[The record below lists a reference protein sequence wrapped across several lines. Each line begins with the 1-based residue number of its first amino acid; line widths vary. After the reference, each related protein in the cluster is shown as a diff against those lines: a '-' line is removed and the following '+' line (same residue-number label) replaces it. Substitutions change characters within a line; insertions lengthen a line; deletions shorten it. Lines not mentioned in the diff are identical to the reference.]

1 MKLKTTLSKMEI
13 ENFNNNSED
22 NSLNK
27 DSVIIEV
34 ITENFMSEVIEKS
47 KETPVIVDFW
57 APWCEPCKQLTPV
70 IEKIVKEKNGN
81 VILAKMNIDE
91 SPEVAQQ
98 LKIQSI
104 PAVMA
109 FNDGQPIDGFI
120 GVQPE
125 NNIAEFINKI
135 SSLKNSSTI
144 EENITAGKKYIDDED
159 LETAALVFSEILK
172 IEPDNVSAKSLLARC
187 LLRSEQIDEAEN
199 IINNLPAD
207 AENNQDYVSVR
218 SEVEIVKNAKNNP
231 ISNEQEN
238 EIRGNIDKNPKNHQL
253 RLELA
258 KLLLTKGENENAI
271 NELLKIIEFDPKWNE
286 GEARKQ
292 LIEIFNILGN
302 ENILVIEGRKKLSS
316 MLFS

>member
-1 MKLKTTLSKMEI
+1 MEI
-13 ENFNNNSED
+13 ESFNNNSED
-22 NSLNK
+22 HSLNK

-34 ITENFMSEVIEKS
+34 ITENFMSDVIERS

-109 FNDGQPIDGFI
+109 FNDGQPVDGFI

-125 NNIAEFINKI
+125 KNIAEFINKI
-135 SSLKNSSTI
+135 SSLKNSSSI
-144 EENITAGKKYIDDED
+144 EENIIAGKKYIDDGD
-159 LETAALVFSEILK
+159 IETAALVFSEILK
-172 IEPDNVSAKSLLARC
+172 IEPENISAKSMLARC
-187 LLRSEQIDEAEN
+187 LLRSDQIDEAED
-199 IINNLPAD
+199 IINNLPPNS
-207 AENNQDYVSVR
+207 ESNQDFVSVR
-218 SEVEIVKNAKNNP
+218 SEVEVFKNAKNNP
-231 ISNEQEN
+231 ISNEKED
-238 EIRGNIDKNPKNHQL
+238 ELRRDIDKNPKNHQI
-253 RLELA
+253 RLDLA
-258 KLLLTKGENENAI
+258 KLLLAKGENENAI
-271 NELLKIIEFDPKWNE
+271 SELLKIIEFDPKWND

-302 ENILVIEGRKKLSS
+302 EDILVIEGRKKLSS

>member
-1 MKLKTTLSKMEI
+1 MEI
-13 ENFNNNSED
+13 ESFNNNSD
-22 NSLNK
+22 NALANENP
-27 DSVIIEV
+27 VIIEV
-34 ITENFMSEVIEKS
+34 ITENFMAEVIERS

-57 APWCEPCKQLTPV
+57 APWCEPCKQLTPI
-70 IEKIVKEKNGN
+70 IEKIIKEKNGN

-109 FNDGQPIDGFI
+109 FNDGQPVDGFV

-125 NNIAEFINKI
+125 KNISEFVNKI

-144 EENITAGKKYIDDED
+144 EENINAGKKYIDEGD

-172 IEPDNVSAKSLLARC
+172 IESENISAKSLLARC
-187 LLRSEQIDEAEN
+187 LLRSDQLSEAEN
-199 IINNLPAD
+199 LINNISPD
-207 AENNQDYVSVR
+207 AEKNQDYVSVR
-218 SEVEIVKNAKNNP
+218 SEVEIFKNAKNNP
-231 ISNEQEN
+231 ISNKQEEELKESIKN
-238 EIRGNIDKNPKNHQL
+238 NPKNNQL
-253 RLELA
+253 KLELA
-258 KLLLTKGENENAI
+258 KLLVAKGENENAI
-271 NELLKIIEFDPKWNE
+271 NELLEIIEGNAKWND
-286 GEARKQ
+286 GAARKQ

>member
-1 MKLKTTLSKMEI
+1 MET
-13 ENFNNNSED
+13 ESFNNNSED
-22 NSLNK
+22 HSLNK

-34 ITENFMSEVIEKS
+34 MTENFMSDVIERS

-70 IEKIVKEKNGN
+70 IEKIVREKNGN

-109 FNDGQPIDGFI
+109 FNDGQPVDGFI

-125 NNIAEFINKI
+125 KNITEFINKI
-135 SSLKNSSTI
+135 SSLKNSSSI
-144 EENITAGKKYIDDED
+144 EENIIAGKKYIDDGD
-159 LETAALVFSEILK
+159 IETAALVFSEILK
-172 IEPDNVSAKSLLARC
+172 IEPENISAKSMLARC
-187 LLRSEQIDEAEN
+187 LLRSDQIDEAED
-199 IINNLPAD
+199 IINNLPANS
-207 AENNQDYVSVR
+207 ENNQDFVSVR
-218 SEVEIVKNAKNNP
+218 SEVEVFKNAKNNP
-231 ISNEQEN
+231 ISNEQED
-238 EIRGNIDKNPKNHQL
+238 ELRRDIDKNPKSHQM
-253 RLELA
+253 RLDLA
-258 KLLLTKGENENAI
+258 KLLLAKGENENAI
-271 NELLKIIEFDPKWNE
+271 NELLKIIEFDPKWND

-302 ENILVIEGRKKLSS
+302 EDILVIEGRKKLSS

>member
-1 MKLKTTLSKMEI
+1 MEI
-13 ENFNNNSED
+13 ENLNNNSED
-22 NSLNK
+22 VSMNGNSL
-27 DSVIIEV
+27 IIDV
-34 ITENFMSEVIEKS
+34 ITDNFMTDVIEQS

-57 APWCEPCKQLTPV
+57 APWCEPCKQLTPI
-70 IEKIVKEKNGN
+70 IERIIKEKNGK

-120 GVQPE
+120 GVQSE
-125 NNIAEFINKI
+125 KNIIEFVNKI

-144 EENITAGKKYIDDED
+144 EENISAGKKYMNEGDI
-159 LETAALVFSEILK
+159 ETATLVFSEILK
-172 IEPDNVSAKSLLARC
+172 IEPDNISAKSLLARC
-187 LLRSEQIDEAEN
+187 LIKNDQLN
-199 IINNLPAD
+199 D
-207 AENNQDYVSVR
+207 AEKIIDSLPVGAESNQDYISVR
-218 SEVEIVKNAKNNP
+218 SELEIFKNAKNNP
-231 ISNEQEN
+231 ISDNEEQELRN
-238 EIRGNIDKNPKNHQL
+238 NIDKQPENYQL
-253 RLELA
+253 RLDLSKILMA
-258 KLLLTKGENENAI
+258 KGENEEAI
-271 NELLKIIEFDPKWNE
+271 NQLLRIIEVNPKWND

-302 ENILVIEGRKKLSS
+302 ENILVTEGRKKLSS

>member
-1 MKLKTTLSKMEI
+1 MEI
-13 ENFNNNSED
+13 ESFNNNSED
-22 NSLNK
+22 HSLNK

-34 ITENFMSEVIEKS
+34 ITENFMSDVIERS

-57 APWCEPCKQLTPV
+57 APWCEPCKQLTPI
-70 IEKIVKEKNGN
+70 IEKIVREKNGN

-109 FNDGQPIDGFI
+109 FNDGQPVDGFI

-125 NNIAEFINKI
+125 KNITEFINKI
-135 SSLKNSSTI
+135 SSLKNSSSV
-144 EENITAGKKYIDDED
+144 EENIIAGKKYINDGDI
-159 LETAALVFSEILK
+159 ETAALVFSEILK
-172 IEPDNVSAKSLLARC
+172 IEPENISAKSMIARC
-187 LLRSEQIDEAEN
+187 LLRSDQIDEAEN
-199 IINNLPAD
+199 IINSLSAN
-207 AENNQDYVSVR
+207 AENNQDFISVR
-218 SEVEIVKNAKNNP
+218 SEIEVFKNAKNNP
-231 ISNEQEN
+231 ISNEQED
-238 EIRGNIDKNPKNHQL
+238 ELRGDIDKNPKNQKL
-253 RLELA
+253 RLDLA
-258 KLLLTKGENENAI
+258 KLLLAKGENENAI
-271 NELLKIIEFDPKWNE
+271 NELLKIIEFDPKWND

>member
-1 MKLKTTLSKMEI
+1 MEI
-13 ENFNNNSED
+13 ESFNNNSED
-22 NSLNK
+22 HSLNK

-34 ITENFMSEVIEKS
+34 ITENFMSDVIERS

-70 IEKIVKEKNGN
+70 IEKIVREKNGN

-109 FNDGQPIDGFI
+109 FNDGQPVDGFI

-125 NNIAEFINKI
+125 KNITEFINKI
-135 SSLKNSSTI
+135 SSLKNSSSI
-144 EENITAGKKYIDDED
+144 EENIIAGKKYIDDGD
-159 LETAALVFSEILK
+159 IETAALVFSEILK
-172 IEPDNVSAKSLLARC
+172 IEPENISAKSMLARC
-187 LLRSEQIDEAEN
+187 LLRSDQIDEAED
-199 IINNLPAD
+199 IINNLPANS
-207 AENNQDYVSVR
+207 ENNQDFVSVR
-218 SEVEIVKNAKNNP
+218 SEVEVFKNAKNNP
-231 ISNEQEN
+231 ISNEQED
-238 EIRGNIDKNPKNHQL
+238 ELRRDIDKNPKNHQM
-253 RLELA
+253 RLDLA

-271 NELLKIIEFDPKWNE
+271 NELLKIIEFDPKWND

-302 ENILVIEGRKKLSS
+302 EDILVIEGRKKLSS

>member
-1 MKLKTTLSKMEI
+1 MEI
-13 ENFNNNSED
+13 ESFNNNSED
-22 NSLNK
+22 HSLNK

-34 ITENFMSEVIEKS
+34 ITENFMSDVIERS

-70 IEKIVKEKNGN
+70 IEKIVEEKNGS

-109 FNDGQPIDGFI
+109 FNDGQPVDGFI

-125 NNIAEFINKI
+125 KNIIEFINKI
-135 SSLKNSSTI
+135 SSLKNSSSI
-144 EENITAGKKYIDDED
+144 EENIIAGKKYIDDGD
-159 LETAALVFSEILK
+159 IETAALVFSEILK
-172 IEPDNVSAKSLLARC
+172 IEPENISAKSMLARC
-187 LLRSEQIDEAEN
+187 LLRSDQIDEAED
-199 IINNLPAD
+199 IINNLPPNS
-207 AENNQDYVSVR
+207 ESNQDFVSVR
-218 SEVEIVKNAKNNP
+218 SEVEVFKNAKNNP
-231 ISNEQEN
+231 ISNEQED
-238 EIRGNIDKNPKNHQL
+238 ELRRDIDKNPKNHQI
-253 RLELA
+253 RLDLA
-258 KLLLTKGENENAI
+258 KLLLAKGENENAI
-271 NELLKIIEFDPKWNE
+271 SELLKIVEFDPKWND

-302 ENILVIEGRKKLSS
+302 EDILVIEGRKKLSS

>member
-1 MKLKTTLSKMEI
+1 MEI
-13 ENFNNNSED
+13 ESFNNNSED
-22 NSLNK
+22 HSLNK
-27 DSVIIEV
+27 NSVIIEV
-34 ITENFMSEVIEKS
+34 LTENFISDVIERS

-70 IEKIVKEKNGN
+70 IEKIVKEKNGD

-109 FNDGQPIDGFI
+109 FNDGQPVDGFI

-125 NNIAEFINKI
+125 KNITEFVNKI
-135 SSLKNSSTI
+135 SSLKNSSSI
-144 EENITAGKKYIDDED
+144 EENVIAGKKYIDDGD
-159 LETAALVFSEILK
+159 IETAALVFSEILK
-172 IEPDNVSAKSLLARC
+172 IEPKNISAKSMLARC
-187 LLRSEQIDEAEN
+187 LLRSGQIDEAED
-199 IINNLPAD
+199 IINNLPANS
-207 AENNQDYVSVR
+207 ENNQDFVSVK
-218 SEVEIVKNAKNNP
+218 SEVEVFKNAKNNP
-231 ISNEQEN
+231 ISNEQEA
-238 EIRGNIDKNPKNHQL
+238 ELKRDIDKNPKNHQI
-253 RLELA
+253 RLDLA
-258 KLLLTKGENENAI
+258 KLLLAKGESENAI
-271 NELLKIIEFDPKWNE
+271 NELLKIIEFDPQWND

-302 ENILVIEGRKKLSS
+302 EDVLVIEGRKKLSS

>member
-1 MKLKTTLSKMEI
+1 MEI
-13 ENFNNNSED
+13 ESFNNNSED
-22 NSLNK
+22 HSLNK
-27 DSVIIEV
+27 NSVIIEV
-34 ITENFMSEVIEKS
+34 LTENFISDVIERS

-109 FNDGQPIDGFI
+109 FNDGQPVDGFI

-125 NNIAEFINKI
+125 KNITEFVNKI
-135 SSLKNSSTI
+135 SSLKNSSSI
-144 EENITAGKKYIDDED
+144 EENVIAGKKYIDDGD
-159 LETAALVFSEILK
+159 IETAALVFSEILK
-172 IEPDNVSAKSLLARC
+172 IEPKNISAKSMLARC
-187 LLRSEQIDEAEN
+187 LLRSGQIDEAED
-199 IINNLPAD
+199 IINNLPANS
-207 AENNQDYVSVR
+207 ENNQDFVSVK
-218 SEVEIVKNAKNNP
+218 SEVEVFKNAKNNP
-231 ISNEQEN
+231 ISNEQEA
-238 EIRGNIDKNPKNHQL
+238 ELKRDIDKNPKNHQI
-253 RLELA
+253 RLDLA
-258 KLLLTKGENENAI
+258 KLLLAKGENENAI
-271 NELLKIIEFDPKWNE
+271 NELLKIIEFDPQWND

-302 ENILVIEGRKKLSS
+302 EDVLVIEGRKKLSS

>member
-1 MKLKTTLSKMEI
+1 MEI
-13 ENFNNNSED
+13 EDFNNNSED
-22 NSLNK
+22 VSMNK
-27 DSVIIEV
+27 NSVIIEV
-34 ITENFMSEVIEKS
+34 ITENFMTDVIEQS

-57 APWCEPCKQLTPV
+57 APWCEPCKQLTPI
-70 IEKIVKEKNGN
+70 IEKIIKEKNGK

-120 GVQPE
+120 GVQSE
-125 NNIAEFINKI
+125 KSIIEFVNKI

-144 EENITAGKKYIDDED
+144 DENILAGKKYMDEND
-159 LETAALVFSEILK
+159 IETAALVFSEILK
-172 IEPDNVSAKSLLARC
+172 IEPDNISAKSLLARC
-187 LLRSEQIDEAEN
+187 LIKSDQLDDAEKIIDS
-199 IINNLPAD
+199 LPVD
-207 AENNQDYVSVR
+207 AENNQDYISAR
-218 SEVEIVKNAKNNP
+218 SELEIFKNAKNNP
-231 ISNEQEN
+231 ISDKEEEELRNNIYKEPEN
-238 EIRGNIDKNPKNHQL
+238 YQL
-253 RLELA
+253 
-258 KLLLTKGENENAI
+258 KLDLSKILMAKGENEEAI
-271 NELLKIIEFDPKWNE
+271 NQLLRIIEVNPKWND

-302 ENILVIEGRKKLSS
+302 ENILVTEGRKKLSS

>member
-1 MKLKTTLSKMEI
+1 MEI

-271 NELLKIIEFDPKWNE
+271 NELLKIIEFEPKWND

>member
-1 MKLKTTLSKMEI
+1 MEI
-13 ENFNNNSED
+13 EDFNNNSED
-22 NSLNK
+22 VSMNK
-27 DSVIIEV
+27 NSVIIEV
-34 ITENFMSEVIEKS
+34 ITENFMTDVIEQS

-57 APWCEPCKQLTPV
+57 APWCEPCKQLTPI
-70 IEKIVKEKNGN
+70 IEKIIKEKNGK

-120 GVQPE
+120 GVQSE
-125 NNIAEFINKI
+125 KSIIEFVNKI

-144 EENITAGKKYIDDED
+144 DENILAGKKYMDEND
-159 LETAALVFSEILK
+159 IETAALVFSEILK
-172 IEPDNVSAKSLLARC
+172 IEPDNISAKSLLARC
-187 LLRSEQIDEAEN
+187 LIKSDQLDNAEKIIDS
-199 IINNLPAD
+199 LPVD
-207 AENNQDYVSVR
+207 AENNQDYISAR
-218 SEVEIVKNAKNNP
+218 SELEIFKNAKNNP
-231 ISNEQEN
+231 ISDKEEEELRNNIYKEPEN
-238 EIRGNIDKNPKNHQL
+238 YQL
-253 RLELA
+253 
-258 KLLLTKGENENAI
+258 KLDLSKILIAKGENEEAI
-271 NELLKIIEFDPKWNE
+271 NQLLEIIEVNPKWND

-302 ENILVIEGRKKLSS
+302 ENILVTEGRKKLSS

>member
-1 MKLKTTLSKMEI
+1 MEI
-13 ENFNNNSED
+13 ESFNNNSED
-22 NSLNK
+22 HSLNK

-34 ITENFMSEVIEKS
+34 MTENFMSDVIERS

-70 IEKIVKEKNGN
+70 IEKIVREKNGN

-109 FNDGQPIDGFI
+109 FNDGQPVDGFI

-125 NNIAEFINKI
+125 KNITEFINKI
-135 SSLKNSSTI
+135 SSLKNSSSI
-144 EENITAGKKYIDDED
+144 EENIIAGKKYIDDGD
-159 LETAALVFSEILK
+159 IETAALVFSEILK
-172 IEPDNVSAKSLLARC
+172 IEPENISAKSMLARC
-187 LLRSEQIDEAEN
+187 LLRSDQIDEAED
-199 IINNLPAD
+199 IINNLPANS
-207 AENNQDYVSVR
+207 ENNQDFVSVR
-218 SEVEIVKNAKNNP
+218 SEVEVFKNAKNNP
-231 ISNEQEN
+231 ISNEQEG
-238 EIRGNIDKNPKNHQL
+238 ELRRDIDKNPKNHQM
-253 RLELA
+253 RLDLA
-258 KLLLTKGENENAI
+258 KLLLAKGENENAI
-271 NELLKIIEFDPKWNE
+271 NELLKIIEFDPKWND

-302 ENILVIEGRKKLSS
+302 EDILVIEGRKKLSS

>member
-1 MKLKTTLSKMEI
+1 MEI
-13 ENFNNNSED
+13 ESFNNNSED
-22 NSLNK
+22 HSLNK

-34 ITENFMSEVIEKS
+34 ITENFMSDVIERS

-109 FNDGQPIDGFI
+109 FNDGQPVDGFI

-125 NNIAEFINKI
+125 KNITEFINKI
-135 SSLKNSSTI
+135 SSLKNSSSI
-144 EENITAGKKYIDDED
+144 EENIIAGKKYIDDGD
-159 LETAALVFSEILK
+159 IETAALVFSEILK
-172 IEPDNVSAKSLLARC
+172 IEPENISAKSMLARC
-187 LLRSEQIDEAEN
+187 LLRSDQIDEAED
-199 IINNLPAD
+199 IINNLPPNS
-207 AENNQDYVSVR
+207 ENNQDFVSVR
-218 SEVEIVKNAKNNP
+218 SEVEVFKNAKNNP
-231 ISNEQEN
+231 ISNEQED
-238 EIRGNIDKNPKNHQL
+238 ELRRDIDKNPKNHQI
-253 RLELA
+253 RLDLA
-258 KLLLTKGENENAI
+258 KLLLAKGENENAI
-271 NELLKIIEFDPKWNE
+271 NELLKIIEFDPKWND

-302 ENILVIEGRKKLSS
+302 EDILVIEGRKKLSS

>member
-1 MKLKTTLSKMEI
+1 MEI

-22 NSLNK
+22 VSMNGNSL
-27 DSVIIEV
+27 IIDV
-34 ITENFMSEVIEKS
+34 ITDNFMTDVIEQS

-57 APWCEPCKQLTPV
+57 APWCEPCKQLTPI
-70 IEKIVKEKNGN
+70 IERIIKEKNGK

-109 FNDGQPIDGFI
+109 FHDGQPIDGFI
-120 GVQPE
+120 GVQSE
-125 NNIAEFINKI
+125 KNIIEFVNKI

-144 EENITAGKKYIDDED
+144 EENISAGKKYMNEGDI
-159 LETAALVFSEILK
+159 ETATLVFSEILK
-172 IEPDNVSAKSLLARC
+172 IEPDNISAKSLLARC
-187 LLRSEQIDEAEN
+187 LIKNDQLN
-199 IINNLPAD
+199 D
-207 AENNQDYVSVR
+207 AEKIIDSLPVGAESNQDYISVR
-218 SEVEIVKNAKNNP
+218 SELEIFKNAKNNP
-231 ISNEQEN
+231 ISDNEEQELRN
-238 EIRGNIDKNPKNHQL
+238 NIDKQPENYQL
-253 RLELA
+253 RLDLSKILMA
-258 KLLLTKGENENAI
+258 KGENEEAI
-271 NELLKIIEFDPKWNE
+271 NQLLRIIEVNPKWND

-302 ENILVIEGRKKLSS
+302 ENILVTEGRKKLSS

>member
-1 MKLKTTLSKMEI
+1 MEI

-22 NSLNK
+22 VSMNGNSL
-27 DSVIIEV
+27 IIDV
-34 ITENFMSEVIEKS
+34 ITDNFMTDVIEQS

-57 APWCEPCKQLTPV
+57 APWCEPCKQLTPI
-70 IEKIVKEKNGN
+70 IERIIKEKNGK

-120 GVQPE
+120 GVQSE
-125 NNIAEFINKI
+125 KNIIEFVNKI

-144 EENITAGKKYIDDED
+144 EENIFAGKKYMNEGDI
-159 LETAALVFSEILK
+159 ETATLVFSEILK
-172 IEPDNVSAKSLLARC
+172 IEPDNISAKSLLARC
-187 LLRSEQIDEAEN
+187 LIKNDQLN
-199 IINNLPAD
+199 D
-207 AENNQDYVSVR
+207 AEKIIDSLPVGAESNQDYISVR
-218 SEVEIVKNAKNNP
+218 SELEIFKNAKNNP
-231 ISNEQEN
+231 ISDNEEQELRN
-238 EIRGNIDKNPKNHQL
+238 NIDKQPENYQL
-253 RLELA
+253 RLDLSKILMA
-258 KLLLTKGENENAI
+258 KGENEEAI
-271 NELLKIIEFDPKWNE
+271 NQLLNIIEVNPKWND

-302 ENILVIEGRKKLSS
+302 ENILVTEGRKKLSS

>member
-1 MKLKTTLSKMEI
+1 MEI
-13 ENFNNNSED
+13 EGLNNNSQD
-22 NSLNK
+22 ASMNGN
-27 DSVIIEV
+27 SVIIEV
-34 ITENFMSEVIEKS
+34 ITENFMSDVIERS

-109 FNDGQPIDGFI
+109 FSDGQPVDGFI

-125 NNIAEFINKI
+125 KNIAEFINKI

-144 EENITAGKKYIDDED
+144 EENIIAGKKYIDDND

-172 IEPDNVSAKSLLARC
+172 IEPDNISAKSMLARC
-187 LLRSEQIDEAEN
+187 LLRSDQIDEAEN
-199 IINNLPAD
+199 IINNLPAN
-207 AENNQDYVSVR
+207 AENNQDFISVR
-218 SEVEIVKNAKNNP
+218 SEVEIFKNAKNNP
-231 ISNEQEN
+231 ISNEQED
-238 EIRGNIDKNPKNHQL
+238 ELRGDIDKNPKNHQL
-253 RLELA
+253 KLDLA
-258 KLLLTKGENENAI
+258 KLLLARGENENAI
-271 NELLKIIEFDPKWNE
+271 NELLKIIEFDPKWND

-302 ENILVIEGRKKLSS
+302 ENILVVEGRKKLSS

>member
-1 MKLKTTLSKMEI
+1 MEI
-13 ENFNNNSED
+13 ESFNNNFED
-22 NSLNK
+22 HSLNK

-34 ITENFMSEVIEKS
+34 ITENFMTDVIEKS

-57 APWCEPCKQLTPV
+57 APWCEPCKQLTPI

-109 FNDGQPIDGFI
+109 FNEGQPVDGFI
-120 GVQPE
+120 GIQPE
-125 NNIAEFINKI
+125 KNIIDFINKI
-135 SSLKNSSTI
+135 GSLKNSSTI
-144 EENITAGKKYIDDED
+144 EENIIAGKKYINDGDI
-159 LETAALVFSEILK
+159 ETASLVFSEILK
-172 IEPDNVSAKSLLARC
+172 IEPENISAKSMLARC
-187 LLRSEQIDEAEN
+187 LLRSNQIDEAEN
-199 IINNLPAD
+199 IINSLPAN
-207 AENNQDYVSVR
+207 AESNQDFISVR
-218 SEVEIVKNAKNNP
+218 SETEVFKNVKNNP
-231 ISNEQEN
+231 ISNEQEDKL
-238 EIRGNIDKNPKNHQL
+238 RGDIDTNPKNQQL
-253 RLELA
+253 KLDLA
-258 KLLLTKGENENAI
+258 KLLLAKGENENAI
-271 NELLKIIEFDPKWNE
+271 NELMKIIEFDPKWND

-302 ENILVIEGRKKLSS
+302 ENILVIEGRKKLST

>member
-1 MKLKTTLSKMEI
+1 MEI

-22 NSLNK
+22 VSMNGNSL
-27 DSVIIEV
+27 IIDV
-34 ITENFMSEVIEKS
+34 ITDNFMTDVIEQS

-57 APWCEPCKQLTPV
+57 APWCEPCKQLTPI

-120 GVQPE
+120 GVQSE
-125 NNIAEFINKI
+125 KNIIEFVNKI
-135 SSLKNSSTI
+135 SSLKNSSTV
-144 EENITAGKKYIDDED
+144 EENISAGKKYMDED
-159 LETAALVFSEILK
+159 DIETATLVFSEILK
-172 IEPDNVSAKSLLARC
+172 IEPNNISAKSLLARC
-187 LLRSEQIDEAEN
+187 LIKSDQLDDAQKIIDS
-199 IINNLPAD
+199 LPVD
-207 AENNQDYVSVR
+207 AESNQDFISVR
-218 SEVEIVKNAKNNP
+218 SELEIFKNAKNNP
-231 ISNEQEN
+231 ISDKEEEELRN
-238 EIRGNIDKNPKNHQL
+238 NIDKEPENYQL
-253 RLELA
+253 
-258 KLLLTKGENENAI
+258 KLDLSKILMAKGENEEAI
-271 NELLKIIEFDPKWNE
+271 NQLLRIIEVNPKWND

-302 ENILVIEGRKKLSS
+302 ENILVTEGRKKLSS

>member
-1 MKLKTTLSKMEI
+1 MEI
-13 ENFNNNSED
+13 EGLNNNSQD
-22 NSLNK
+22 NSMNGN
-27 DSVIIEV
+27 SVIIEV
-34 ITENFMSEVIEKS
+34 ITENFMSDVIERS
-47 KETPVIVDFW
+47 KEIPVIVDFW

-109 FNDGQPIDGFI
+109 FSDGQPVDGFI

-125 NNIAEFINKI
+125 KNIAEFINKI

-144 EENITAGKKYIDDED
+144 EENIIAGKKYIDDDD
-159 LETAALVFSEILK
+159 LETAALVFSEVLK
-172 IEPDNVSAKSLLARC
+172 IEPDNISAKSMLARC
-187 LLRSEQIDEAEN
+187 LLRSDQIDEAEN
-199 IINNLPAD
+199 IINNLPAN
-207 AENNQDYVSVR
+207 AENNQDFISVR
-218 SEVEIVKNAKNNP
+218 SEVEIFKNAKNNP
-231 ISNEQEN
+231 ISNEQED
-238 EIRGNIDKNPKNHQL
+238 ELRGDIDKNPKNHQL
-253 RLELA
+253 KLDLA
-258 KLLLTKGENENAI
+258 KLLLAKGENENAI
-271 NELLKIIEFDPKWNE
+271 NELLKIIEFDPKWND

-302 ENILVIEGRKKLSS
+302 ENILVVEGRKKLSS

>member
-1 MKLKTTLSKMEI
+1 MEI
-13 ENFNNNSED
+13 ESFNNNSED
-22 NSLNK
+22 HSLNK

-34 ITENFMSEVIEKS
+34 ITENFMTDVIEKS

-70 IEKIVKEKNGN
+70 IEKIVREKKGN

-109 FNDGQPIDGFI
+109 FNEGQPVDGFI

-125 NNIAEFINKI
+125 KNITEFINKI

-144 EENITAGKKYIDDED
+144 EENIIAGKKYINDGDI
-159 LETAALVFSEILK
+159 ETASLVFSEILK
-172 IEPDNVSAKSLLARC
+172 IEPENISAKSMLARC
-187 LLRSEQIDEAEN
+187 LLRNNQIDEAEN
-199 IINNLPAD
+199 IINNLPAS
-207 AENNQDYVSVR
+207 AESNQDFISVR
-218 SEVEIVKNAKNNP
+218 SEVEIFKNAKNNP
-231 ISNEQEN
+231 ISNEQEDKL
-238 EIRGNIDKNPKNHQL
+238 RVDIDKNPNNQQL
-253 RLELA
+253 KLDLA
-258 KLLLTKGENENAI
+258 KLLLAKGENENAI
-271 NELLKIIEFDPKWNE
+271 NELLKIIEFDPKWND

-302 ENILVIEGRKKLSS
+302 ENILVTEGRKKLST

>member
-1 MKLKTTLSKMEI
+1 MEI
-13 ENFNNNSED
+13 ENFNNNSENVSMNG
-22 NSLNK
+22 NSL
-27 DSVIIEV
+27 IIDV
-34 ITENFMSEVIEKS
+34 ITDNFMTDVIEQS

-57 APWCEPCKQLTPV
+57 APWCEPCKQLTPI
-70 IEKIVKEKNGN
+70 IERIIKEKNGR

-120 GVQPE
+120 GVQSE
-125 NNIAEFINKI
+125 KNIIEFVNKI

-144 EENITAGKKYIDDED
+144 EENISAGKKYMNEGDI
-159 LETAALVFSEILK
+159 ETATLVFSEILK
-172 IEPDNVSAKSLLARC
+172 IEPDNISAKSLLARC
-187 LLRSEQIDEAEN
+187 LIKNDQLN
-199 IINNLPAD
+199 D
-207 AENNQDYVSVR
+207 AEKIIDSLPVGAESNQDYISVR
-218 SEVEIVKNAKNNP
+218 SELEIFKNAKNNP
-231 ISNEQEN
+231 ISDNEEQELRN
-238 EIRGNIDKNPKNHQL
+238 NIDKQPENYQL
-253 RLELA
+253 RLDLSKILMA
-258 KLLLTKGENENAI
+258 KGENEEAI
-271 NELLKIIEFDPKWNE
+271 NQLLRIIEVNPKWND

-302 ENILVIEGRKKLSS
+302 ENILVTEGRKKLSS

>member
-1 MKLKTTLSKMEI
+1 MEI
-13 ENFNNNSED
+13 EGFNNNSQD
-22 NSLNK
+22 VSINGN
-27 DSVIIEV
+27 SVIIEV
-34 ITENFMSEVIEKS
+34 ITENFMSDVIERS

-109 FNDGQPIDGFI
+109 FSDGQPVDGFI

-125 NNIAEFINKI
+125 KNIAEFINKI

-144 EENITAGKKYIDDED
+144 EENIIAGKKYIDDDD

-172 IEPDNVSAKSLLARC
+172 IEPDNISAKSMLARC
-187 LLRSEQIDEAEN
+187 LLRSDQIDEAEN
-199 IINNLPAD
+199 IIKNLPAN
-207 AENNQDYVSVR
+207 AENNQDFISVR
-218 SEVEIVKNAKNNP
+218 SEVEIFKNAKNNP
-231 ISNEQEN
+231 ISNEQED
-238 EIRGNIDKNPKNHQL
+238 ELRGDIDKNPKNHQL
-253 RLELA
+253 KLDLA
-258 KLLLTKGENENAI
+258 KLLLAKGENENAI
-271 NELLKIIEFDPKWNE
+271 NELLKIIEFDPKWND

>member
-1 MKLKTTLSKMEI
+1 MEI
-13 ENFNNNSED
+13 EDFNNNSED
-22 NSLNK
+22 VSMNK
-27 DSVIIEV
+27 NSVIIDV
-34 ITENFMSEVIEKS
+34 ITENFMTDVIEQS

-57 APWCEPCKQLTPV
+57 APWCEPCKQLTPI
-70 IEKIVKEKNGN
+70 IEKIIKEKNGK

-120 GVQPE
+120 GVQSE
-125 NNIAEFINKI
+125 KSIIEFVNKI

-144 EENITAGKKYIDDED
+144 DENILAGKKYMDEND
-159 LETAALVFSEILK
+159 IETAALVFSEILK
-172 IEPDNVSAKSLLARC
+172 IEPDNISAKSLLARC
-187 LLRSEQIDEAEN
+187 LIKSDQLDDAEKIIDS
-199 IINNLPAD
+199 LPVD
-207 AENNQDYVSVR
+207 AENNQDYISAR
-218 SEVEIVKNAKNNP
+218 SELEIFKNAKNNP
-231 ISNEQEN
+231 ISDKEEEELRNNIYKEPEN
-238 EIRGNIDKNPKNHQL
+238 YQL
-253 RLELA
+253 
-258 KLLLTKGENENAI
+258 KLDLSKILIAKGENEEAI
-271 NELLKIIEFDPKWNE
+271 NQLLEIIEVNPKWND

-302 ENILVIEGRKKLSS
+302 ENILVTEGRKKLSS

>member
-1 MKLKTTLSKMEI
+1 MEI
-13 ENFNNNSED
+13 ESFNNNSD
-22 NSLNK
+22 NALANENP
-27 DSVIIEV
+27 VIIEV
-34 ITENFMSEVIEKS
+34 ITENFMAEVIERS

-57 APWCEPCKQLTPV
+57 APWCEPCKQLTPI
-70 IEKIVKEKNGN
+70 IEKIIKEKNGN

-109 FNDGQPIDGFI
+109 FNDGQPVDGFV

-125 NNIAEFINKI
+125 KNISEFVNKI

-144 EENITAGKKYIDDED
+144 EENINAGKKYIDEGD

-172 IEPDNVSAKSLLARC
+172 IESENISAKSLLARC
-187 LLRSEQIDEAEN
+187 LLRSDQLSEAEN
-199 IINNLPAD
+199 LINNVSPD
-207 AENNQDYVSVR
+207 AEKNQDYVSVR
-218 SEVEIVKNAKNNP
+218 SEVEIFKNAKNNP
-231 ISNEQEN
+231 ISNKQEEELKESIKN
-238 EIRGNIDKNPKNHQL
+238 NPKNYQL
-253 RLELA
+253 KLDLA
-258 KLLLTKGENENAI
+258 KLLVARGENENAI
-271 NELLKIIEFDPKWNE
+271 NELLEIIEVDAKWND
-286 GEARKQ
+286 GAARKQ

>member
-1 MKLKTTLSKMEI
+1 MEI
-13 ENFNNNSED
+13 EGLNNNSQD
-22 NSLNK
+22 ASMNGN
-27 DSVIIEV
+27 SVIIEV
-34 ITENFMSEVIEKS
+34 ITENFMSDVIERS

-109 FNDGQPIDGFI
+109 FSDGQPVDGFI

-125 NNIAEFINKI
+125 KNITEFINKI
-135 SSLKNSSTI
+135 SSLKNSSSI
-144 EENITAGKKYIDDED
+144 EENIIAGKKYIDDGD
-159 LETAALVFSEILK
+159 IETAALVFSEILK
-172 IEPDNVSAKSLLARC
+172 IEPDNISAKSMLARC
-187 LLRSEQIDEAEN
+187 LLRSDQIDDAEK
-199 IINNLPAD
+199 IINNLPANS
-207 AENNQDYVSVR
+207 ENNQDFVSVR
-218 SEVEIVKNAKNNP
+218 SEFEVLKNAKNNP
-231 ISNEQEN
+231 ISNEQEDKL
-238 EIRGNIDKNPKNHQL
+238 RGDIDKNPKNHQI
-253 RLELA
+253 RLDLA
-258 KLLLTKGENENAI
+258 KLLLAKGENENAI
-271 NELLKIIEFDPKWNE
+271 NELLKIIEFDPKWND

-302 ENILVIEGRKKLSS
+302 EDILVIEGRKKLSS

>member
-1 MKLKTTLSKMEI
+1 MEI
-13 ENFNNNSED
+13 ESFNNNSD
-22 NSLNK
+22 NALANENP
-27 DSVIIEV
+27 VIIEV
-34 ITENFMSEVIEKS
+34 ITENFMAEVIERS

-57 APWCEPCKQLTPV
+57 APWCESCKQLTPI
-70 IEKIVKEKNGN
+70 IEKIIKEKNGN

-109 FNDGQPIDGFI
+109 FNDGQPVDGFV

-125 NNIAEFINKI
+125 KNISEFVNKI

-144 EENITAGKKYIDDED
+144 EENINAGKKYIDEGD

-172 IEPDNVSAKSLLARC
+172 IESENISAKSLLARC
-187 LLRSEQIDEAEN
+187 LLRSDQLSEAEN
-199 IINNLPAD
+199 LINNISPD
-207 AENNQDYVSVR
+207 AEKNQDYVSVR
-218 SEVEIVKNAKNNP
+218 SEVEIFKNAKNNP
-231 ISNEQEN
+231 ISNKQEEELKESIKN
-238 EIRGNIDKNPKNHQL
+238 NPKNYQL
-253 RLELA
+253 KLDLA
-258 KLLLTKGENENAI
+258 KLLVAKGENENAI
-271 NELLKIIEFDPKWNE
+271 NELLEIIEVDAKWND
-286 GEARKQ
+286 GAARKQ

>member
-1 MKLKTTLSKMEI
+1 MEI
-13 ENFNNNSED
+13 EGLNNNSQD
-22 NSLNK
+22 ASMNGN
-27 DSVIIEV
+27 SVIIEV
-34 ITENFMSEVIEKS
+34 ITENFMSDVIERS

-109 FNDGQPIDGFI
+109 FNDGQPVDGFI

-125 NNIAEFINKI
+125 KNITEFINKI
-135 SSLKNSSTI
+135 SSLKNSSSI
-144 EENITAGKKYIDDED
+144 EENIIAGKKYIDDGD
-159 LETAALVFSEILK
+159 IETAALVFSEILK
-172 IEPDNVSAKSLLARC
+172 IEPDNISAKSMLARC
-187 LLRSEQIDEAEN
+187 LLRSDQIDEAEK
-199 IINNLPAD
+199 IINNLPANS
-207 AENNQDYVSVR
+207 ENNQDFVSVR
-218 SEVEIVKNAKNNP
+218 SEFEVLKNAKNNP
-231 ISNEQEN
+231 ISNEQEDKL
-238 EIRGNIDKNPKNHQL
+238 RGDIDKNPKNHQI
-253 RLELA
+253 RLDLA
-258 KLLLTKGENENAI
+258 KLLLAKGENENAI
-271 NELLKIIEFDPKWNE
+271 NELLKIIEFDPKWND

-302 ENILVIEGRKKLSS
+302 EDILVIEGRKKLSS

>member
-1 MKLKTTLSKMEI
+1 MEI
-13 ENFNNNSED
+13 EGLNNNSQD
-22 NSLNK
+22 ASMNGN
-27 DSVIIEV
+27 SVIIEV
-34 ITENFMSEVIEKS
+34 ITENFMSDVIERS

-109 FNDGQPIDGFI
+109 FNDGQPVDGFI

-125 NNIAEFINKI
+125 KNITEFINKI
-135 SSLKNSSTI
+135 SSLKNSSSI
-144 EENITAGKKYIDDED
+144 EENIIAGKKYIDDGD
-159 LETAALVFSEILK
+159 IETAALVFSEILK
-172 IEPDNVSAKSLLARC
+172 IEPDNISAKSMLARC
-187 LLRSEQIDEAEN
+187 LLRSDQIDDAEK
-199 IINNLPAD
+199 IINSLPANS
-207 AENNQDYVSVR
+207 ENNQDFVSVR
-218 SEVEIVKNAKNNP
+218 SEFEVLKNAKNNP
-231 ISNEQEN
+231 ISNEQEDKL
-238 EIRGNIDKNPKNHQL
+238 RGDIDKNPKNHQI
-253 RLELA
+253 RLDLA
-258 KLLLTKGENENAI
+258 KLLLAKGENENAI
-271 NELLKIIEFDPKWNE
+271 NELLKIIEFDPKWND

>member
-1 MKLKTTLSKMEI
+1 MEI
-13 ENFNNNSED
+13 ESFNNNSED
-22 NSLNK
+22 HSLNK

-34 ITENFMSEVIEKS
+34 ITENFMTDVIERS

-70 IEKIVKEKNGN
+70 IEKIVREKNGN

-109 FNDGQPIDGFI
+109 FNEGQPVDGFI

-125 NNIAEFINKI
+125 KNITEFINKI

-144 EENITAGKKYIDDED
+144 EENIIAGKKYINDGDI
-159 LETAALVFSEILK
+159 ETASLVFSEILK
-172 IEPDNVSAKSLLARC
+172 IEPENISAKSMLARC
-187 LLRSEQIDEAEN
+187 LLRSNQIDEAEN
-199 IINNLPAD
+199 IINSLPAN
-207 AENNQDYVSVR
+207 AESNQDFISVR
-218 SEVEIVKNAKNNP
+218 SEAEIFKNAKNNP
-231 ISNEQEN
+231 ISNEQEDILRN
-238 EIRGNIDKNPKNHQL
+238 DIDKNPKNQQL
-253 RLELA
+253 KLDLA
-258 KLLLTKGENENAI
+258 KLLLAKGENENAI
-271 NELLKIIEFDPKWNE
+271 NELLKIIEFDPKWND

-302 ENILVIEGRKKLSS
+302 ENILVTEGRKKLST

>member
-1 MKLKTTLSKMEI
+1 MEI

-22 NSLNK
+22 VSMNGNSL
-27 DSVIIEV
+27 IIDV
-34 ITENFMSEVIEKS
+34 ITDNFMTDVIEQS

-57 APWCEPCKQLTPV
+57 APWCEPCKQLTPI
-70 IEKIVKEKNGN
+70 IERIIKEKNGK

-120 GVQPE
+120 GVQSE
-125 NNIAEFINKI
+125 KNIIEFVNKI

-144 EENITAGKKYIDDED
+144 EENISAGKKYMNEGDI
-159 LETAALVFSEILK
+159 ETATLVFSEILK
-172 IEPDNVSAKSLLARC
+172 IEPDNISAKSLLARC
-187 LLRSEQIDEAEN
+187 LIKNDQLNDAEK
-199 IINNLPAD
+199 IINSLPVG
-207 AENNQDYVSVR
+207 AESNQDYISVR
-218 SEVEIVKNAKNNP
+218 SELEIFKNAKNNP
-231 ISNEQEN
+231 ISDKEEQELRN
-238 EIRGNIDKNPKNHQL
+238 NIDKEPENYQL
-253 RLELA
+253 RLDLSKILMA
-258 KLLLTKGENENAI
+258 KGENEEAI
-271 NELLKIIEFDPKWNE
+271 NQLLRIIEVNPKWND

-302 ENILVIEGRKKLSS
+302 ENILVTEGRKKLSS

>member
-1 MKLKTTLSKMEI
+1 MEI
-13 ENFNNNSED
+13 ENFNNNSENVSMNG
-22 NSLNK
+22 NSL
-27 DSVIIEV
+27 IIDV
-34 ITENFMSEVIEKS
+34 ITDNFMTDVIEQS

-57 APWCEPCKQLTPV
+57 APWCEPCKQLTPI
-70 IEKIVKEKNGN
+70 IERIIKEKNGK

-120 GVQPE
+120 GVQSE
-125 NNIAEFINKI
+125 KNIIEFVNKI

-144 EENITAGKKYIDDED
+144 EENISAGKKYMNEGDI
-159 LETAALVFSEILK
+159 ETATLVFSEILK
-172 IEPDNVSAKSLLARC
+172 IEPDNISAKSLLARC
-187 LLRSEQIDEAEN
+187 LIKNDQLN
-199 IINNLPAD
+199 D
-207 AENNQDYVSVR
+207 AEKIIDSLPVGAESNQDYISVR
-218 SEVEIVKNAKNNP
+218 SELEIFKNAKNNP
-231 ISNEQEN
+231 ISDKEEQELRN
-238 EIRGNIDKNPKNHQL
+238 NIDKEPENYQL
-253 RLELA
+253 RLDLSKILMA
-258 KLLLTKGENENAI
+258 KGENEEAI
-271 NELLKIIEFDPKWNE
+271 NQLLRIIEVNPKWND

-302 ENILVIEGRKKLSS
+302 ENILVTEGRKKLSS